1 MSHPTVEQL
10 RTVDLFDG
18 VDDSALARFAEA
30 ATMREVETGE
40 TLLRAG
46 DDPLFYLVFEGKLEA
61 TLVDAAGRA
70 EPTGQQVAPTWIGAI
85 PVVTKSAI
93 AITLRALTPVTFAEI
108 EPETFVDLVL
118 SCRPVFDRVMRQ
130 VRPVVSRIAA
140 REQSAERLASLGTMA
155 AGLAHELNNPASAA
169 KSAARD
175 MCAALDVLSS
185 TIGQFVESGV
195 SRERAEKL
203 VAIQRDAVASNGGGA
218 RAGQEMSA
226 LEAADAEEELLLAL
240 ERLGV
245 SEAHTLAEPLSAAGV
260 DEATL
265 ERVADAAG
273 TGTDAAV
280 KWIAASVTAQSLA
293 RDISES
299 VTRISDL
306 VDAVKRYA
314 FMDQGGPIETDIH
327 EGLDTTLAVLKH
339 KLKHRQI
346 TVERNYDRTLPKVTV
361 RGGELNQVWTNLIH
375 NAIQAL
381 GDSGT
386 ITISTGLDGPCIQV
400 DIADDGPGIPA
411 EVADRVFDPFFTTKE
426 VGHGTGLGLD
436 TARRIVVDRHRGS
449 LTFDSS
455 PGRTVFHVWIPLD
468 APAPA

>member
-1 MSHPTVEQL
+1 
-10 RTVDLFDG
+10 
-18 VDDSALARFAEA
+18 
-30 ATMREVETGE
+30 
-40 TLLRAG
+40 
-46 DDPLFYLVFEGKLEA
+46 VFEGKLEA